1 MLDLKHESESTN
13 RDEDESVGMD
23 SKETSDN
30 FANLPSS
37 NESNLFG
44 YTIKDLTFDNFDQEY
59 FLISLYSNKNYDIPL
74 NLIPHKFRNIGFF
87 REAVQKEI
95 N

>member
-1 MLDLKHESESTN
+1 MTYQIFPKIKWKICLSNQKNVLS
-13 RDEDESVGMD
+13 
-23 SKETSDN
+23 
-30 FANLPSS
+30 SS

-74 NLIPHKFRNIGFF
+74 NLIPHKYRNIGFF
-87 REAVQKEI
+87 REAAQKEI

>member
-13 RDEDESVGMD
+13 RDEDESVRMD

-37 NESNLFG
+37 NESNPFG